1 MSQVL
6 YRKYRSGKFA
16 ELVGQEQIVKLLKQT
31 VLEGAPAH
39 AYLFTGPRGTGKT
52 STARIFAKA
61 LNCLHASEKKFAGDA
76 CGKCEMCK
84 LAEGGRLLDLIEIDA
99 ASNRGI
105 NEIRDLKEKIAFSP
119 VQGKYKIYI
128 IDEVHMLTKE
138 AFNALLKTLEE
149 PPAHTVLILATTE
162 VHKLPQTILSRV
174 VRFDFRLGSKE
185 NLSEKLSMIVAA
197 EGRKIES
204 EALER
209 LVRLGKGSYRDAE
222 SLLEKLL
229 KSADGE
235 KITLEELAAVLGLVA
250 DDVLGELLAA
260 VLKGGNAAELLAILA
275 RIESRGVSPQQLLLD
290 IAEYVLATIE
300 SEDSGSYSLRD
311 LLKVSGA
318 VQLLIAEMNYYP
330 DPYVAIKLRLLDV
343 SQPRQAPVE
352 QVAAPVQPLR
362 IPVQPANQAVR
373 RSVTPPVSETVVTE
387 STTSQITSVT
397 EVTTA
402 VVETSQVTVA
412 PTASAATAGSTS
424 MTATGQDIT
433 QLLVG
438 QVKAKDPRIAA
449 MLSQGR
455 VLQNAGLVE
464 IHLPY
469 KFHLDRLGQ
478 IKSKQVILSAL
489 SALGINGVE
498 LGFSLTQNI
507 PATQPGQGVA
517 NAAGQQLPDSS
528 NEKLVEEIFSDII

>member
-1 MSQVL
+1 
-6 YRKYRSGKFA
+6 
-16 ELVGQEQIVKLLKQT
+16 
-31 VLEGAPAH
+31 
-39 AYLFTGPRGTGKT
+39 
-52 STARIFAKA
+52 
-61 LNCLHASEKKFAGDA
+61 
-76 CGKCEMCK
+76 MCK
-84 LAEGGRLLDLIEIDA
+84 LAESGRLLDLIEIDA

-197 EGRKIES
+197 EGRKIEP

-229 KSADGE
+229 KSAEGE
-235 KITLEELAAVLGLVA
+235 EITLEELAAVLGLVA
-250 DDVLGELLAA
+250 DDELGELLAA

-290 IAEYVLATIE
+290 IAEHVLATIE
-300 SEDSGSYSLRD
+300 SEGSGNYSLRD

-343 SQPRQAPVE
+343 AQPRQVVVE
-352 QVAAPVQPLR
+352 QAVAPVQPLR
-362 IPVQPANQAVR
+362 MPVQANKQ
-373 RSVTPPVSETVVTE
+373 SISPPVIQNVVTE
-387 STTSQITSVT
+387 STTSQVTSIS
-397 EVTTA
+397 EVTKA
-402 VVETSQVTVA
+402 VVETSQVA
-412 PTASAATAGSTS
+412 ASPIVPAVTTGSTITKGSTS
-424 MTATGQDIT
+424 TGQDIT

-464 IHLPY
+464 IQLPY

-498 LGFSLTQNI
+498 LGFSLSQNI
-507 PATQPGQGVA
+507 QARSTISSPVNTT
-517 NAAGQQLPDSS
+517 GQQLPDSS